1 MAKKFITLGMVI
13 GSFAGSYIPSIWG
26 AGMFSI
32 SSLVFGTLGGILGIW
47 VGYKVADWL

>member
-1 MAKKFITLGMVI
+1 MTKKWIMLGMMV

-26 AGMFSI
+26 ASAFSLSSMF
-32 SSLVFGTLGGILGIW
+32 FGAVGGIIGIW